1 MQKNSYESLS
11 EKNKILFLAGL
22 FGNNGNCFDESVKDT
37 SCSGTYSQSFR
48 NTLYN
53 FSDHLPIYLEI
64 ESTQNTLSTE
74 NFASISFINSNISS
88 QSITINSSEVE
99 EIRIFNQLGQQ
110 IDRIQINQSQTEIN
124 ISSYSKGVYYLRSK
138 NSKPIKFLKI

>member
-1 MQKNSYESLS
+1 MSCRNL
-11 EKNKILFLAGL
+11 G
-22 FGNNGNCFDESVKDT
+22 DESK
-37 SCSGTYSQSFR
+37 S
-48 NTLYN
+48 
-53 FSDHLPIYLEI
+53 H
-64 ESTQNTLSTE
+64 
-74 NFASISFINSNISS
+74 ISS

-110 IDRIQINQSQTEIN
+110 IDRKQINQSQTEIN